1 MMKNVNLIFDTIFSK
16 YSRGKFEKFILVL
29 AAVGFI
35 THLIL
40 IFLNSNGYIQLD
52 VGENLLK
59 NPISA
64 LYTPFSFIL
73 VYEAFLL
80 IYYLP
85 SSFTV
90 SVVKGYEIISLVLI
104 RKIFKDVPLV
114 DLSEDF
120 FVNPYNVQFIY
131 DITGFILVFFLIY
144 LFKTTAG
151 RPKKPKIDT
160 KLENFISQKKAISIL
175 LVPVLLA
182 LATYSFYNWLGS
194 LFIDSSNDIDVNFL
208 FFVDFFTILILVDVL
223 LLLISFRYTE
233 RYSQLIR
240 NTGFIISTIMLRLS
254 FTATGLASVSFLV
267 LGILFGVIIL
277 AIYKKMEKVNYL
289 G

>member
-16 YSRGKFEKFILVL
+16 YSRGKFEKFILIL
-29 AAVGFI
+29 AAMGFI
-35 THLIL
+35 THLML
-40 IFLNSNGYIQLD
+40 IFLNSNGYIQVD
-52 VGENLLK
+52 IGGNLLK

-114 DLSEDF
+114 DLSQDF
-120 FVNPYNVQFIY
+120 FANPYNVQFIY
-131 DITGFILVFFLIY
+131 DITGFVLVFFLIY

-151 RPKKPKIDT
+151 RPKKPKIDK
-160 KLENFISQKKAISIL
+160 KLEKFISQKKAISIL

-182 LATYSFYNWLGS
+182 LASYSFYNWIGS

-267 LGILFGVIIL
+267 LGILFGVVIL
-277 AIYKKMEKVNYL
+277 AIFKKMEKVNYL

>member
-1 MMKNVNLIFDTIFSK
+1 MKNVNLIFDTIFSK
-16 YSRGKFEKFILVL
+16 YSRGKFEKFILIL

-151 RPKKPKIDT
+151 RPKKPKIDR

-182 LATYSFYNWLGS
+182 LASYSFYNWLGS

>member
-1 MMKNVNLIFDTIFSK
+1 MKNVNLIFDTIFSK
-16 YSRGKFEKFILVL
+16 YSRGKFEKFILIL

-144 LFKTTAG
+144 LFKTAAG
-151 RPKKPKIDT
+151 RPKKPKIDR

-175 LVPVLLA
+175 LVPVLLS
-182 LATYSFYNWLGS
+182 LASYSFYNWLGS

>member
-1 MMKNVNLIFDTIFSK
+1 MKNVNLIFDTIFSK
-16 YSRGKFEKFILVL
+16 YSRGKFEKFILIL

-120 FVNPYNVQFIY
+120 FVNPYNIQFIY

-151 RPKKPKIDT
+151 RPKKPKIDR

>member
-16 YSRGKFEKFILVL
+16 YSRGKFEKFILIL

-151 RPKKPKIDT
+151 RPKKPKIDR

>member
-16 YSRGKFEKFILVL
+16 YSRGKFEKFILIL

-151 RPKKPKIDT
+151 RPKKPKIDR

-277 AIYKKMEKVNYL
+277 AIYKKMEKINYL

>member
-16 YSRGKFEKFILVL
+16 YSRGKFEKFILIL

-131 DITGFILVFFLIY
+131 DITGFVLVFFLIY

-151 RPKKPKIDT
+151 RPKKPKIDK

-194 LFIDSSNDIDVNFL
+194 LFIESSNDIDVNFL

>member
-1 MMKNVNLIFDTIFSK
+1 MKQINLIFDMIFSK
-16 YSRGKFEKFILVL
+16 YSRRKFEKFILML
-29 AAVGFI
+29 AAVGFV
-35 THLIL
+35 THLMIIL
-40 IFLNSNGYIQLD
+40 LNSNGYINLD
-52 VGENLLK
+52 YDGNLLS

-80 IYYLP
+80 IYFLP

-90 SVVKGYEIISLVLI
+90 SVVKGYEIISLILI

-114 DLSEDF
+114 DLSNDF
-120 FVNPYNVQFIY
+120 FSSSHNIQFIY
-131 DITGFILVFFLIY
+131 DLVGFLLVFFLIY

-151 RPKKPKIDT
+151 KPKKPKIDK
-160 KLENFISQKKAISIL
+160 KLQKFISQKKAISIL
-175 LVPVLLA
+175 LVPVLLG
-182 LATYSFYNWLGS
+182 LASFSFYDWMKS
-194 LFIDSSNDIDVNFL
+194 LFLETADNIDVNFL

-254 FTATGLASVSFLV
+254 FAANGLASVLFLV
-267 LGILFGVIIL
+267 GGILFGVIIL
-277 AIYKKMEKVNYL
+277 AIFKKMEKVNYL

>member
-1 MMKNVNLIFDTIFSK
+1 MMKNINLIFDTIFSK
-16 YSRGKFEKFILVL
+16 YSRGKFEKFILIL

-35 THLIL
+35 THLML

-52 VGENLLK
+52 VGDNLLK

-104 RKIFKDVPLV
+104 RKIFKDVPQV
-114 DLSEDF
+114 DLSQDF
-120 FVNPYNVQFIY
+120 FANPYNVQFIY
-131 DITGFILVFFLIY
+131 DIVGFVLVFFLIY

-151 RPKKPKIDT
+151 RPKKPKIDK
-160 KLENFISQKKAISIL
+160 KLEKFISQKKAISIL

-182 LATYSFYNWLGS
+182 LASFSFYNWLGS
-194 LFIDSSNDIDVNFL
+194 LFIEYSDDIDVNFL

-267 LGILFGVIIL
+267 LGILFGVVIL
-277 AIYKKMEKVNYL
+277 AIFKKMEKVNYL

>member
-1 MMKNVNLIFDTIFSK
+1 MKNINLIFDTIFSK
-16 YSRGKFEKFILVL
+16 YSRGKFEKFILIL

-35 THLIL
+35 THLML

-104 RKIFKDVPLV
+104 RKIFKDVPQL
-114 DLSEDF
+114 DLSQDF
-120 FVNPYNVQFIY
+120 FANPYNVQFIY
-131 DITGFILVFFLIY
+131 DIGGFVLVFFLIY

-151 RPKKPKIDT
+151 KPKKPKIDK
-160 KLENFISQKKAISIL
+160 KLEKFISQKKAISIL

-182 LATYSFYNWLGS
+182 LASYSFYNWLGS
-194 LFIDSSNDIDVNFL
+194 LFIEYSDNIDVNFL

-267 LGILFGVIIL
+267 LGILFGVVIL
-277 AIYKKMEKVNYL
+277 AIFKKMEKVNYL

>member
-1 MMKNVNLIFDTIFSK
+1 MNTIDILFNKVFSNK
-16 YSRGKFEKFILVL
+16 IQKQFEKFILIL
-29 AAVGFI
+29 AASGFVI
-35 THLIL
+35 HLAL
-40 IFLNSNGYIQLD
+40 IFLNTYDIIEIT
-52 VGENLLK
+52 VGKELLN

-85 SSFTV
+85 NSFTV

-104 RKIFKDVPLV
+104 RKIFKDVPMV
-114 DLSEDF
+114 DLSSSF
-120 FVNPYNVQFIY
+120 LSVQANIQFIY
-131 DITGFILVFFLIY
+131 DLVGFVIVFFLIY

-151 RPKKPKIDT
+151 KPKTPKIDQ
-160 KLENFISQKKAISIL
+160 KLKKFISQKKAISIL
-175 LVPVLLA
+175 LVPVLLI
-182 LATYSFYNWLGS
+182 LASLSFYDWVNS
-194 LFIDSSNDIDVNFL
+194 LSNGNQSNIDFL

-254 FTATGLASVSFLV
+254 FAATGLTSIIL
-267 LGILFGVIIL
+267 LITGILFGVVIL
-277 AIYKKMEKVNYL
+277 AIFKKMEKVNYL

>member
-1 MMKNVNLIFDTIFSK
+1 MKNVNLIFDTIFSK
-16 YSRGKFEKFILVL
+16 YSRGKFEKFILIL
-29 AAVGFI
+29 AAMGFI
-35 THLIL
+35 THLML
-40 IFLNSNGYIQLD
+40 IFLNSNGYIQVD
-52 VGENLLK
+52 IGGNLLK

-114 DLSEDF
+114 DLSQDF
-120 FVNPYNVQFIY
+120 FANPYNVQFIY
-131 DITGFILVFFLIY
+131 DITGFVLVFFLIY
-144 LFKTTAG
+144 LFKTIAG
-151 RPKKPKIDT
+151 RPKKPKIDK
-160 KLENFISQKKAISIL
+160 KLEKFISQKKAISIL

-182 LATYSFYNWLGS
+182 LASYSFYNWIGS

>member
-1 MMKNVNLIFDTIFSK
+1 MKNINLIFDTIFSK
-16 YSRGKFEKFILVL
+16 YSRGKFEKFILIL

-35 THLIL
+35 THLML

-52 VGENLLK
+52 VGKNLLK

-104 RKIFKDVPLV
+104 RKIFKDVPQV
-114 DLSEDF
+114 DLSKDF
-120 FVNPYNVQFIY
+120 FANPYNVQFIY
-131 DITGFILVFFLIY
+131 DIVGFVLVFFLIY

-151 RPKKPKIDT
+151 RPKKPKIDK
-160 KLENFISQKKAISIL
+160 KLEKFISQKKAISIL

-182 LATYSFYNWLGS
+182 LASYSFYNWLGS
-194 LFIDSSNDIDVNFL
+194 LFIEYSDDIDVNFL

-267 LGILFGVIIL
+267 LGILFGVVIL
-277 AIYKKMEKVNYL
+277 AIFKKMEKVNYL

>member
-1 MMKNVNLIFDTIFSK
+1 MKYVNLIFDTIFSK
-16 YSRGKFEKFILVL
+16 YSRGKFEKFILIL
-29 AAVGFI
+29 AAMGFI
-35 THLIL
+35 THLML

-52 VGENLLK
+52 IGGNLLK

-114 DLSEDF
+114 DLSQDF
-120 FVNPYNVQFIY
+120 FTNPYNVQFIY
-131 DITGFILVFFLIY
+131 DITGFVLVFFLIY

-151 RPKKPKIDT
+151 RPKKPKIDK
-160 KLENFISQKKAISIL
+160 KLEKFISQKKAISIL

-182 LATYSFYNWLGS
+182 LASYSFYNWIVS

-267 LGILFGVIIL
+267 LGILFGVVIL
-277 AIYKKMEKVNYL
+277 AIFKKMEKVNYL

>member
-1 MMKNVNLIFDTIFSK
+1 MMKNINLIFDTIFSK
-16 YSRGKFEKFILVL
+16 YSRGKFEKFILIL
-29 AAVGFI
+29 AALGFI
-35 THLIL
+35 THLML

-52 VGENLLK
+52 VGDNLLK

-104 RKIFKDVPLV
+104 RKIFKDVPQV
-114 DLSEDF
+114 DLSQDF
-120 FVNPYNVQFIY
+120 FANPYNVQFIY
-131 DITGFILVFFLIY
+131 DIVGFVLVFFLIY

-151 RPKKPKIDT
+151 RPKKPKIDK
-160 KLENFISQKKAISIL
+160 KLEKFISQKKAISIL

-182 LATYSFYNWLGS
+182 LASYSFYNWLGS
-194 LFIDSSNDIDVNFL
+194 LFIEYSDDIDVNFL

-267 LGILFGVIIL
+267 LGILFGVVIL
-277 AIYKKMEKVNYL
+277 AIFKKMEKVNYL

>member
-1 MMKNVNLIFDTIFSK
+1 MNIIDNLFEKVFSK
-16 YSRGKFEKFILVL
+16 TIQKKFEKFILIL
-29 AAVGFI
+29 AASGFLI
-35 THLIL
+35 HLLL
-40 IFLNSNGYIQLD
+40 IFLNTYGFIKVS
-52 VGENLLK
+52 VGSELLN

-85 SSFTV
+85 NSFTV

-104 RKIFKDVPLV
+104 RKIFKDVPMV
-114 DLSEDF
+114 DLSGKF
-120 FVNPYNVQFIY
+120 LSNSANIQFIY
-131 DITGFILVFFLIY
+131 DLVGFVIVFFLIY
-144 LFKTTAG
+144 LFKTIAG
-151 RPKKPKIDT
+151 KPKTPKIDN
-160 KLENFISQKKAISIL
+160 KLKKFISQKKAISIL
-175 LVPVLLA
+175 LVPVLIVLA
-182 LATYSFYNWLGS
+182 SLSFSDWVNSLSNGS
-194 LFIDSSNDIDVNFL
+194 QANIDFL

-254 FTATGLASVSFLV
+254 FAATGLTSIILLIS
-267 LGILFGVIIL
+267 GILFGVVIL
-277 AIYKKMEKVNYL
+277 AIFKKMEKVNYL

>member
-1 MMKNVNLIFDTIFSK
+1 MNTIDILFNKVFSNK
-16 YSRGKFEKFILVL
+16 IQKQFEKFILIL
-29 AAVGFI
+29 AASGFVI
-35 THLIL
+35 HLAL
-40 IFLNSNGYIQLD
+40 IFLNTYDIIEIT
-52 VGENLLK
+52 VGKELLN

-85 SSFTV
+85 NSFTV

-104 RKIFKDVPLV
+104 RKIFKDVPMV
-114 DLSEDF
+114 DLTSSF
-120 FVNPYNVQFIY
+120 LSVTANVQFIY
-131 DITGFILVFFLIY
+131 DLVGFVIVFFLIY
-144 LFKTTAG
+144 LFKTIAG
-151 RPKKPKIDT
+151 KPKTPKIDK
-160 KLENFISQKKAISIL
+160 KLKKFISQKKAISIL
-175 LVPVLLA
+175 LVPVLLI
-182 LATYSFYNWLGS
+182 LASLSFYDWVNS
-194 LFIDSSNDIDVNFL
+194 LSNGNQANIDFL

-254 FTATGLASVSFLV
+254 FAATGLTSIIL
-267 LGILFGVIIL
+267 LITGILFGVVIL
-277 AIYKKMEKVNYL
+277 AIFKKMEKVNYL

>member
-1 MMKNVNLIFDTIFSK
+1 MKNINLIFDTIFSK
-16 YSRGKFEKFILVL
+16 YSRGKFEKFILIL
-29 AAVGFI
+29 AALGFI
-35 THLIL
+35 THLML

-52 VGENLLK
+52 VGDNLLK

-104 RKIFKDVPLV
+104 RKIFKDVPQV
-114 DLSEDF
+114 DLSQDF
-120 FVNPYNVQFIY
+120 FANPYNVQFIY
-131 DITGFILVFFLIY
+131 DIVGFVLVFFLIY

-151 RPKKPKIDT
+151 RPKKPKIDK
-160 KLENFISQKKAISIL
+160 KLEKFISQKKAISIL

-182 LATYSFYNWLGS
+182 LASYSFYNWLGS
-194 LFIDSSNDIDVNFL
+194 LFIEYSDDIDVNFL

-267 LGILFGVIIL
+267 LGILFGVVIL
-277 AIYKKMEKVNYL
+277 AIFKKMEKVNYL

>member
-1 MMKNVNLIFDTIFSK
+1 MKNVNLIFDTIFSK
-16 YSRGKFEKFILVL
+16 YSRGKFEKFILIL
-29 AAVGFI
+29 AAMGFI
-35 THLIL
+35 THLML

-52 VGENLLK
+52 IGGNLLK

-114 DLSEDF
+114 DLSQDF
-120 FVNPYNVQFIY
+120 FANPYNVQFIY
-131 DITGFILVFFLIY
+131 DITGFVLVFFLIY

-151 RPKKPKIDT
+151 RPKKPKIDK
-160 KLENFISQKKAISIL
+160 KLEKFISQKKAISIL

-182 LATYSFYNWLGS
+182 LASYSFYNWIGS

-267 LGILFGVIIL
+267 LGILFGVVIL
-277 AIYKKMEKVNYL
+277 AIFKKMEKVNYL

>member
-16 YSRGKFEKFILVL
+16 YSRGKFEKFILIL

-151 RPKKPKIDT
+151 RPKKPKIDK

>member
-1 MMKNVNLIFDTIFSK
+1 MMKNINLIFDTIFSK
-16 YSRGKFEKFILVL
+16 YSRGKFEKFILIL

-35 THLIL
+35 THLML

-52 VGENLLK
+52 VGDNLLK

-104 RKIFKDVPLV
+104 RKIFKDVPQV
-114 DLSEDF
+114 DLSQDF
-120 FVNPYNVQFIY
+120 FANPYNVQFIY
-131 DITGFILVFFLIY
+131 DIVGFVLVFFLIY

-151 RPKKPKIDT
+151 RPKKPKIDK
-160 KLENFISQKKAISIL
+160 KLEKFISQKKAISIL

-182 LATYSFYNWLGS
+182 LASYSFYNWLGS
-194 LFIDSSNDIDVNFL
+194 LFIEYSDDIDVNFL

-267 LGILFGVIIL
+267 LGILFGVVIL
-277 AIYKKMEKVNYL
+277 AIFKKMEKVNYL

>member
-1 MMKNVNLIFDTIFSK
+1 MMKYVNLIFDTIFSK
-16 YSRGKFEKFILVL
+16 YSRGKFEKFILIL
-29 AAVGFI
+29 AAMGFI
-35 THLIL
+35 THLML

-52 VGENLLK
+52 IGGNLLK

-114 DLSEDF
+114 DLSQDF
-120 FVNPYNVQFIY
+120 FANPYNVQFIY
-131 DITGFILVFFLIY
+131 DITGFVLVFFLIY

-151 RPKKPKIDT
+151 RPKKPKIDK
-160 KLENFISQKKAISIL
+160 KLEKFISQKKAISIL

-182 LATYSFYNWLGS
+182 LASYSFYNWIGS

-267 LGILFGVIIL
+267 LGILFGVVIL
-277 AIYKKMEKVNYL
+277 AIFKKMEKVNYL

>member
-1 MMKNVNLIFDTIFSK
+1 MNIIDNLFEKVFSK
-16 YSRGKFEKFILVL
+16 TIQKKFEKFILIL
-29 AAVGFI
+29 AASGFLI
-35 THLIL
+35 HLLL
-40 IFLNSNGYIQLD
+40 IFLNIYGFIKVS
-52 VGENLLK
+52 VGSELLN

-85 SSFTV
+85 NSFTV

-104 RKIFKDVPLV
+104 RKIFKDVPMV
-114 DLSEDF
+114 DLSGEF
-120 FVNPYNVQFIY
+120 LSNSANIQFIY
-131 DITGFILVFFLIY
+131 DLVGFVIVFFLIY
-144 LFKTTAG
+144 LFKTIAG
-151 RPKKPKIDT
+151 KPKTPKIDD
-160 KLENFISQKKAISIL
+160 KLKKFISQKKAISIL
-175 LVPVLLA
+175 LVPVLIVLA
-182 LATYSFYNWLGS
+182 SLSFSDWVNSLSNGS
-194 LFIDSSNDIDVNFL
+194 QANIDFL

-254 FTATGLASVSFLV
+254 FAATGLTSIILLIS
-267 LGILFGVIIL
+267 GILFGVVIL
-277 AIYKKMEKVNYL
+277 AIFKKMEKVNYL

>member
-1 MMKNVNLIFDTIFSK
+1 MKNINLIFDTIFSK
-16 YSRGKFEKFILVL
+16 YSRGKFEKFILIL

-35 THLIL
+35 THLML

-52 VGENLLK
+52 VGDNLLK

-104 RKIFKDVPLV
+104 RKIFKDVPQV
-114 DLSEDF
+114 DLSQDF
-120 FVNPYNVQFIY
+120 FANPYNVQFIY
-131 DITGFILVFFLIY
+131 DIVGFVLVFFLIY

-151 RPKKPKIDT
+151 RPKKPKIDK
-160 KLENFISQKKAISIL
+160 KLEKFISQKKAISIL

-182 LATYSFYNWLGS
+182 LASYSFYNWLGS
-194 LFIDSSNDIDVNFL
+194 LFIEYSDDIDVNFL

-267 LGILFGVIIL
+267 LGILFGVVIL
-277 AIYKKMEKVNYL
+277 AIFKKMEKVNYL

>member
-1 MMKNVNLIFDTIFSK
+1 MKNVNLIFDTIFSK
-16 YSRGKFEKFILVL
+16 YSRGKFEKFILIL
-29 AAVGFI
+29 AAMGFI
-35 THLIL
+35 THLML
-40 IFLNSNGYIQLD
+40 IFLNSNGYIQVD
-52 VGENLLK
+52 IGGNLLK

-114 DLSEDF
+114 DLSQDF
-120 FVNPYNVQFIY
+120 FANPYNVQFIY
-131 DITGFILVFFLIY
+131 DITGFVLVFFLIY
-144 LFKTTAG
+144 LFKTIAG
-151 RPKKPKIDT
+151 RPKKPKIDK
-160 KLENFISQKKAISIL
+160 KLEKFISQKKAISIL

-182 LATYSFYNWLGS
+182 LASYSFYNWIGS

-267 LGILFGVIIL
+267 LGILFGVVIL
-277 AIYKKMEKVNYL
+277 AIFKKMEKVNYL

>member
-1 MMKNVNLIFDTIFSK
+1 MMKNINLIFDTIFSK
-16 YSRGKFEKFILVL
+16 YSRGKFEKFILIL
-29 AAVGFI
+29 AALGFI
-35 THLIL
+35 THLML

-52 VGENLLK
+52 VGDNLLK

-104 RKIFKDVPLV
+104 RKIFKDVPQV
-114 DLSEDF
+114 DLSQDF
-120 FVNPYNVQFIY
+120 FANPYNVQFIY
-131 DITGFILVFFLIY
+131 DIVGFVLVFFLIY

-151 RPKKPKIDT
+151 RPKKPKIDK
-160 KLENFISQKKAISIL
+160 KLEKFISQKKAISIL

-182 LATYSFYNWLGS
+182 LASFSFYNWLGS
-194 LFIDSSNDIDVNFL
+194 LFIEYSDDIDVNFL

-267 LGILFGVIIL
+267 LGILFGVVIL
-277 AIYKKMEKVNYL
+277 AIFKKMEKVNYL

>member
-1 MMKNVNLIFDTIFSK
+1 MKNINLIFDTIFSK
-16 YSRGKFEKFILVL
+16 YSRGKFEKFILIL
-29 AAVGFI
+29 AALGFI
-35 THLIL
+35 THLML

-52 VGENLLK
+52 VGDNLLK

-104 RKIFKDVPLV
+104 RKIFKDVPQV
-114 DLSEDF
+114 DLSQDF
-120 FVNPYNVQFIY
+120 FANPYNVQFIY
-131 DITGFILVFFLIY
+131 DIVGFVLVFFLIY

-151 RPKKPKIDT
+151 RPKKPKIDK
-160 KLENFISQKKAISIL
+160 KLEKFISQKKAISIL

-182 LATYSFYNWLGS
+182 LASFSFYNWLGS
-194 LFIDSSNDIDVNFL
+194 LFIEYSDDIDVNFL

-267 LGILFGVIIL
+267 LGILFGVVIL
-277 AIYKKMEKVNYL
+277 AIFKKMEKVNYL

>member
-16 YSRGKFEKFILVL
+16 YSRGKFEKFILIL
-29 AAVGFI
+29 AAMGFI
-35 THLIL
+35 THLML

-52 VGENLLK
+52 IGGNLLK

-114 DLSEDF
+114 DLSQDF
-120 FVNPYNVQFIY
+120 FANPYNVQFIY
-131 DITGFILVFFLIY
+131 DITGFVLVFFLIY

-151 RPKKPKIDT
+151 RPKKPKIDK
-160 KLENFISQKKAISIL
+160 KLEKFISQKKAISIL

-182 LATYSFYNWLGS
+182 LASYSFYNWIGS

-254 FTATGLASVSFLV
+254 FTATGLASISFLV
-267 LGILFGVIIL
+267 LGILFGVVIL
-277 AIYKKMEKVNYL
+277 AIFKKMEKVNYL